1 MQPLVSFIFQLIC
14 HTYNIPLHFE
24 EMKFYTCFT
33 HASHLHQWRWEPPN
47 ARYIGSKTRDREGA
61 VALFIG
67 DFH

>member
-14 HTYNIPLHFE
+14 H
-24 EMKFYTCFT
+24 
-33 HASHLHQWRWEPPN
+33 PPTLD
-47 ARYIGSKTRDREGA
+47 IGSKTRDREGA